1 MASISEGARIHRNRL
16 QRLRRVKTPALQAL
30 YEAGELVREDAKQ
43 SILAGAVSGAAHVPS
58 LPGQPPNADTH
69 RLDLSL
75 DTVLNESRLS
85 VSVVSRAPYG
95 AFLEFGT
102 SKMAARPY
110 LRPALL
116 RNRNRVVL
124 GQVNAL
130 NRLIRVYK
138 GSTSFST
145 RSVPDYL
152 DGGS

>member
-1 MASISEGARIHRNRL
+1 MASISEGMRIHRNRL
-16 QRLRRVKTPALQAL
+16 ARLRNVKTESLKAL
-30 YEAGELVREDAKQ
+30 YAAGEVIREDAKQ

-75 DTVLNESRLS
+75 DTIINESRLS

-124 GQVNAL
+124 GQVNAI
-130 NRLIRVYK
+130 NRIIRVYK
-138 GSTSFST
+138 GSTAFT
-145 RSVPDYL
+145 NRSVPDYL